1 MHVSPC
7 ANPDFYGIITPKAA
21 VYTAARVQGTRP
33 CADAQGFGNIEP
45 CKTAAGAVLLRP
57 LRGIDTV
64 LLREHGRDAKCGLG
78 NMVS

>member
-57 LRGIDTV
+57 LRGV
-64 LLREHGRDAKCGLG
+64 
-78 NMVS
+78 MV